1 MSKLGNHV
9 RAVTLAACLLSLPGA
24 VAPARPPQAAGAGKP
39 GAQRITRIPFELN
52 GNSIFLQLRVNTS
65 RLLWFAL
72 DTGAYSSILNT
83 PVLRSLDLKTDGGGV
98 ATGAGGSVESVRL
111 SGVNF
116 DVGGAPLRDLS
127 ISALALTPLENSTG
141 RAMDGILGSEFF
153 RRYVVEI
160 DYDSKEIGLYEPATF
175 HYEGRG
181 ESLPLS
187 FIDNHP
193 YVRAK
198 VELPGRDPIEGE
210 FVIDAGSNLALIL
223 LPSFIEQHGLRD
235 ALPPTL
241 RTYGRG
247 VGGEVALPVGR
258 AARLR
263 LGGFSVERP
272 VTAFPSEGT
281 FGRAGKAGNIGSAI
295 LRHFRVVFDYSRR
308 RVILEPNRQFSAPF
322 EYDMS
327 GLSLVT
333 ESPAFQVVRVLRV
346 IPRSPAEEAGLRQ
359 GDEIVTFGGRPA
371 ADYKLSAL
379 REMLRQADRKYSLQ
393 VKRGAETLTVEIKT
407 RRLI

>member
-1 MSKLGNHV
+1 MLTIRHHA
-9 RAVTLAACLLSLPGA
+9 RAAALLASLLSLPGA
-24 VAPARPPQAAGAGKP
+24 GAPARPSPAAGASKP
-39 GAQRITRIPFELN
+39 VARRITRVPFELC
-52 GNSIFLQLRVNTS
+52 GNSIYLQLRVNTS

-72 DTGAYSSILNT
+72 DTGAYSSIINT
-83 PVLRSLDLKTDGGGV
+83 PVLQSLNLKTDGGGV
-98 ATGAGGSVESVRL
+98 ATGAGGRVESVRL

-127 ISALALTPLENSTG
+127 ISALPLTPLENSTG
-141 RAMDGILGSEFF
+141 RAMDGILGAEFF

-160 DYDSKEIGLYEPATF
+160 DYDESEISLYEPATF
-175 HYEGRG
+175 DYAGRG

-198 VELPGRDPIEGE
+198 VELQGRDAIEGE

-223 LPSFIEQHGLRD
+223 LPSFIEEHKLRD
-235 ALPPTL
+235 ALPQTL

-247 VGGEVALPVGR
+247 VGGEVVLPLGR
-258 AARLR
+258 ASRLR
-263 LGGFSVERP
+263 LGGFRLERP
-272 VTAFPSEGT
+272 VTAFPSDGT
-281 FGRAGKAGNIGSAI
+281 FGRAGKAGNIGSAV
-295 LRHFRVVFDYSRR
+295 LRHFKVIFDYSRS
-308 RVILEPNRQFSAPF
+308 RVILEPNKQFDAPF

-346 IPRSPAEEAGLRQ
+346 LPHSPAEEAGLRQ
-359 GDEIVTFGGRPA
+359 GDEIITFGGRPA
-371 ADYKLSAL
+371 GEYRLSAL
-379 REMLRQADRKYSLQ
+379 REMLRQADRKYSVR
-393 VKRGAETLTVEIKT
+393 VKRGAETFSVELKT
-407 RRLI
+407 RRLV

>member
-1 MSKLGNHV
+1 ML
-9 RAVTLAACLLSLPGA
+9 LACLFPPPGA
-24 VAPARPPQAAGAGKP
+24 GSPVAPAAPAPQAAAEARP
-39 GAQRITRIPFELN
+39 RARRITRIPFELN
-52 GNSIFLQLRVNTS
+52 GNSIYLQLRVNTS

-72 DTGAYSSILNT
+72 DTGAYNSIINT
-83 PVLRSLDLKTDGGGV
+83 PVMQSLNLKTDGGGV
-98 ATGAGGSVESVRL
+98 ATGAGGRVESLRL

-127 ISALALTPLENSTG
+127 IAALTLTPLENSTG
-141 RAMDGILGSEFF
+141 RAMDGILGAEFF

-160 DYDSKEIGLYEPATF
+160 DYDASEISLYEPATF
-175 HYEGRG
+175 EYAGRG

-187 FIDNHP
+187 FYDNHP

-198 VELPGRDPIEGE
+198 VELPGREPVEGE

-223 LPSFIEQHGLRD
+223 LPSFVEEHKLRD
-235 ALPPTL
+235 AVPQTL
-241 RTYGRG
+241 KTYGRG
-247 VGGEVALPVGR
+247 VGGEVVLPLGR
-258 AARLR
+258 ASRLR

-272 VTAFPSEGT
+272 VTAFPPAGT
-281 FGRAGKAGNIGSAI
+281 FGRADKAGNIGSAI
-295 LRHFRVVFDYSRR
+295 LRRFRVIFDYSRS
-308 RVILEPNRQFSAPF
+308 RVILEPNKQFDAPF

-333 ESPAFQVVRVLRV
+333 EGPAFQVVRVLRV
-346 IPRSPAEEAGLRQ
+346 LPQSPAEEAGLRQ

-371 ADYKLSAL
+371 GEYKLSAL
-379 REMLRQADRKYSLQ
+379 REMLKRAGGKYSLQ
-393 VKRGAETLTVEIKT
+393 VRRGAETLSVELKT

>member
-1 MSKLGNHV
+1 MLTLKKYAC
-9 RAVTLAACLLSLPGA
+9 AVTLFALATTLSG
-24 VAPARPPQAAGAGKP
+24 VRAPARSSQAASAGQP
-39 GAQRITRIPFELN
+39 AAQRITRIPFELN

-72 DTGAYSSILNT
+72 DTGAYNSIINT
-83 PVLRSLDLKTDGGGV
+83 PVLQSLNLKTDGTGV
-98 ATGAGGSVESVRL
+98 ATGAGGRVESIRL

-116 DVGGAPLRDLS
+116 DVGGAPLKDLN
-127 ISALALTPLENSTG
+127 IAALTLTSLENSTG
-141 RAMDGILGSEFF
+141 RAMDGILGAEFF

-160 DYDSKEIGLYEPATF
+160 DYDAKEITLHEPAT
-175 HYEGRG
+175 YEYSGRG

-187 FIDNHP
+187 FNDNHP

-198 VELPGRDPIEGE
+198 VELPGRAAIEGE

-223 LPSFIEQHGLRD
+223 LPSFIEEHKLRD
-235 ALPPTL
+235 ALPQTL

-247 VGGEVALPVGR
+247 VGGEVALPIGR

-263 LGGFSVERP
+263 LGGFTLERP
-272 VTAFPSEGT
+272 VTAFPSDGT

-295 LRHFRVVFDYSRR
+295 LRHFKVIFDYSRS
-308 RVILEPNRQFSAPF
+308 RVILEPNRQFPAPF

-327 GLSLVT
+327 GLNLVT
-333 ESPAFQVVRVLRV
+333 ESPAFKVVRVLRV
-346 IPRSPAEEAGLRQ
+346 LENTPAAEAGIKQ
-359 GDEIVTFGGRPA
+359 GDEIVAVDGRPA
-371 ADYKLSAL
+371 ADFQLSVL
-379 REMLRQADRKYSLQ
+379 REMLRQVDKKYSLQ
-393 VKRGAETLTVEIKT
+393 VKRGAQTISVEIKT

>member
-1 MSKLGNHV
+1 MLLALLN
-9 RAVTLAACLLSLPGA
+9 TLSG
-24 VAPARPPQAAGAGKP
+24 VQVHARSPQVAGAGKP
-39 GAQRITRIPFELN
+39 IAQRITRIPFELN
-52 GNSIFLQLRVNTS
+52 GSLIFLQLRVNTS

-72 DTGAYSSILNT
+72 DTGAYSSIINTTALESLN
-83 PVLRSLDLKTDGGGV
+83 LKTDGGGM
-98 ATGAGGSVESVRL
+98 AMGAGGPVESARL

-116 DVGGAPLRDLS
+116 DVGGAPLRNLN
-127 ISALALTPLENSTG
+127 IAALALTPLENTTG
-141 RAMDGILGSEFF
+141 RAMDGILGAEFF

-160 DYDSKEIGLYEPATF
+160 DYDANEISLYEPATF
-175 HYEGRG
+175 EYAGRG

-187 FIDNHP
+187 FNDNHP

-198 VELPGRDPIEGE
+198 VELPGREPIEGE
-210 FVIDAGSNLALIL
+210 FVIDAGSNLPLIL
-223 LPSFIEQHGLRD
+223 LPSFVEAHKLRD
-235 ALPPTL
+235 ALPQTL
-241 RTYGRG
+241 QTYGRG
-247 VGGEVALPVGR
+247 VGGEVSMPIGR

-272 VTAFPSEGT
+272 VTALPPAGT
-281 FGRAGKAGNIGSAI
+281 FGRADKAGNIGSAI
-295 LRHFRVVFDYSRR
+295 LRHFKVIFDYSRS
-308 RVILEPNRQFSAPF
+308 RVILETNKQFNAPF

-346 IPRSPAEEAGLRQ
+346 LPHSPAEEAGLKQ

-371 ADYKLSAL
+371 GEQKLSAL
-379 REMLRQADRKYSLQ
+379 RDLLRQADKKYSLQ
-393 VKRGAETLTVEIKT
+393 IKRGAETVSVELKT

>member
-1 MSKLGNHV
+1 MLTIRHHA
-9 RAVTLAACLLSLPGA
+9 RAVTLLACLLTLSG
-24 VAPARPPQAAGAGKP
+24 VRAPARSPQAAGAAKP
-39 GAQRITRIPFELN
+39 DARRITRIPFELN

-72 DTGAYSSILNT
+72 DTGAYSSIINT
-83 PVLRSLDLKTDGGGV
+83 PVLESLNLKTDGGGV
-98 ATGAGGSVESVRL
+98 ATGAGGRVESLNL

-127 ISALALTPLENSTG
+127 IAALALTPLENSTG

-160 DYDSKEIGLYEPATF
+160 DYDANEISLYEPASF
-175 HYEGRG
+175 EYAGRG
-181 ESLPLS
+181 ESLPLR
-187 FIDNHP
+187 FYDHHP

-198 VELPGRDPIEGE
+198 VELPGRDPVEGE

-223 LPSFIEQHGLRD
+223 LPSFVAEHKLGD
-235 ALPPTL
+235 AVTPTL

-247 VGGEVALPVGR
+247 VGGEVVLPLGR

-272 VTAFPSEGT
+272 VTAFPPAGT
-281 FGRAGKAGNIGSAI
+281 FGRADKAGNIGSAI
-295 LRHFRVVFDYSRR
+295 LRHFRVIFDYSRS
-308 RVILEPNRQFSAPF
+308 RVIIEPNKQFDAPF

-346 IPRSPAEEAGLRQ
+346 LPHSPAEEVGLRG
-359 GDEIVTFGGRPA
+359 GDEIVTFDGRPA
-371 ADYKLSAL
+371 GEYKLSAL
-379 REMLRQADRKYSLQ
+379 REMLRQADKKYPLQ
-393 VKRGAETLTVEIKT
+393 IKRGAQTISVELKT